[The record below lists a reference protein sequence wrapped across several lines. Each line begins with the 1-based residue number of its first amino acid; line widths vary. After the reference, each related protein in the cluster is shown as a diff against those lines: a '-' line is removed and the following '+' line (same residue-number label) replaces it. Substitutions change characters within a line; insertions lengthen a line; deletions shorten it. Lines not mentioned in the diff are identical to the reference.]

1 MQQFAFKYLSQ
12 VESETM
18 NKILYIDGA
27 SGNATLGN
35 LMHVMSNTL
44 LFFSLS
50 DFYTNCIIFKK
61 SMQFLVFVN
70 ITQHLII

>member
-44 LFFSLS
+44 LFFLS
-50 DFYTNCIIFKK
+50 DFYT
-61 SMQFLVFVN
+61 VN
-70 ITQHLII
+70 MV